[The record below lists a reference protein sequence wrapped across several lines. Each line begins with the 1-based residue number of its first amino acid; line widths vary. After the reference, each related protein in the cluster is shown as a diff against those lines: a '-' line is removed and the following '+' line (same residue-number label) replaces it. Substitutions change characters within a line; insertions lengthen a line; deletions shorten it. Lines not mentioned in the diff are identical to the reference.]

1 MAVQITSGS
10 QREKWVATAMPA
22 TAILLVGFLYISFYA
37 MPAFEKTEK
46 EYNRAIEGGVQPD
59 VVADLDAEAQQLRD
73 DQTELERI
81 ISSFDDELT
90 QKSDSFQRLSPTLKH
105 SAVTALCR
113 EHGVAVMRDEPVD
126 SIRLSGIRNKSVET
140 LQTLISKEATSFRE
154 LTVACD
160 YATIVTLLK
169 KLPEVSGVIPVSV
182 TLKKASISDSLSDS
196 PSSAISWTVG
206 LLM

>member
-1 MAVQITSGS
+1 
-10 QREKWVATAMPA
+10 MPA

-73 DQTELERI
+73 DQAELQRI

-90 QKSDSFQRLSPTLKH
+90 EKSNSFQRLNPTVKH

-113 EHGVAVMRDEPVD
+113 EHGIAVVEDQPVD
-126 SIRLSGIRNKSVET
+126 SIKLSGIRHKSVET
-140 LQTLISKEATSFRE
+140 LKSLVSKETSFRE

-182 TLKKASISDSLSDS
+182 TLEKATVSDPLIDS
-196 PSSAISWTVG
+196 RSSAVSWTVG